1 MTLQLECGGWCSY
14 RAETRKVLLSPQSS
28 TSAFNKLTAYVHMHH
43 SKVQAEWRHW
53 SRRSQRYSAE
63 VATLSRNL
71 SRQPEYTADPLGY
84 RNWYSP
90 FRSICNFLSLFQKNP
105 LENVQFTENLHGE
118 CNSQRFLKTFQKPLS
133 LKQHEKCSDVCSKI
147 MLHALHSLCL
157 LTTG

>member
-14 RAETRKVLLSPQSS
+14 RAETRKVLLSPQYS